1 MKQAINYEI
10 IKEGLREFFGFQ
22 NFSDRGTGEA
32 AQQLRAHDVL
42 AEAPDQFTATAL
54 TVSQT
59 PVTTDQG
66 I

>member
-1 MKQAINYEI
+1 MFLLGATEMAWW
-10 IKEGLREFFGFQ
+10 L
-22 NFSDRGTGEA
+22 TT
-32 AQQLRAHDVL
+32 HDVL